1 MGKLRRVKADA
12 VMIDGIIVDD
22 DDAVQKS
29 RAHFMLVVL
38 RSSER
43 MQSGED
49 GCFQL
54 YLLSV
59 LAEAEAD
66 DVNDAE

>member
-1 MGKLRRVKADA
+1 MKADA
-12 VMIDGIIVDD
+12 VLIDGIIVD

-29 RAHFMLVVL
+29 RAHFILVVP

-43 MQSGED
+43 IRS

-54 YLLSV
+54 LSV
-59 LAEAEAD
+59 LDSSRLTPLTLLMGWEMGGRR
-66 DVNDAE
+66 